1 MNLKKGDN
9 VKVLSG
15 KDRNK
20 TGKIMQAF
28 PTMGKVVVEGVNKIT
43 KHVKTRKRGD
53 KGQKIE
59 YFGPINAS
67 AVALV
72 CPKCLKATRVGHQ
85 VLADGKKVRICKKC
99 KATIE

>member
-1 MNLKKGDN
+1 MNIKKGDN

-15 KDRNK
+15 KDRAK
-20 TGKIMQAF
+20 TGKVMQAF
-28 PTMGKVVVEGVNKIT
+28 PAMGKVVVEGVNKVI

-67 AVALV
+67 AVSLV

-85 VLADGKKVRICKKC
+85 VLTDGKKVRTCKKC